1 MNYATQ
7 KTPPFDPRSIV
18 PALAPPPAQQSEVTG
33 MFDSLDVQTVAE
45 LASPTVPLYALLLAF
60 VLSTLLA
67 YVYQKTFRGLS
78 YSRNYVQ
85 AIILISI
92 ISAMVIQAVGDS
104 LARGIGIM
112 AAMAVIRFR
121 TNLKDPRDLLF
132 LFAGLADGIACGAY
146 AFSVAVI
153 GTLMFSVAALILHY
167 SPLGPESYFDGMLR
181 FNLPNHSVARE
192 RFETTMKAYCK
203 AFSLV
208 TLREIEQGNRLDYA
222 YHIKL
227 RRGRTHEDLLAELGT
242 LDDLRGISLMMQE
255 ATVDL

>member
-1 MNYATQ
+1 MLDSLNLQAAVENT
-7 KTPPFDPRSIV
+7 S
-18 PALAPPPAQQSEVTG
+18 PAL
-33 MFDSLDVQTVAE
+33 L
-45 LASPTVPLYALLLAF
+45 LYALLLAF
-60 VLSTLLA
+60 VLSTALA
-67 YVYQKTFRGLS
+67 FVYQKTFRGLS

-85 AIILISI
+85 SIVLISI
-92 ISAMVIQAVGDS
+92 ISTMVIQAVGDS

-132 LFAGLADGIACGAY
+132 LFAGLADGMACGAY
-146 AFSVAVI
+146 AFSVAVM
-153 GTLMFSVAALILHY
+153 GTFGFCGAAMLLYY
-167 SPLGPESYFDGMLR
+167 SPFGPDSFFDGMLR
-181 FNLPNHSVARE
+181 FNLPNHSAART
-192 RFETTMKAYCK
+192 RFEQIMQRYCK

-227 RRGRTHEDLLAELGT
+227 KRGCKHDELLSELHDLEDLS
-242 LDDLRGISLMMQE
+242 GISLMMQE